1 MGSFLLC
8 FFRRVFLFFL
18 TPYLVFM
25 SIFIYLDL
33 GDVGIAA
40 FNFSKSAVLAY
51 VVFRFVDEK
60 NIRENQ
66 RFFYFCFLFSS
77 VFLLTF
83 IFERFCLYLLQK

>member
-1 MGSFLLC
+1 MIKGGGMGSFLLC

-25 SIFIYLDL
+25 SVFIYLDL

-60 NIRENQ
+60 KHKGKPKV
-66 RFFYFCFLFSS
+66 FLFLLPVFFCFFAY
-77 VFLLTF
+77 
-83 IFERFCLYLLQK
+83 IYL